1 MNNSSISMT
10 RYLRTLTVA
19 YGVLLIGLFVE
30 TARLFVGTYDIKGF
44 MAVVALLGG
53 ASAWVASTRPAKPPF
68 TVETLAAGSG
78 LIMAAAFIAG
88 KVSFGFSGLSLSAA
102 FSGLSLS
109 AAAFVVVMAL
119 TFRLL
124 EALLAQPRETLARV
138 DDTTAALSVAGA
150 AMVLASLFV
159 LPWYSLD
166 INRTLVVS
174 FKFLDWKRLYDEA
187 GGSVSGVRMFY
198 FESGYW
204 LSALAAV
211 LLLFVIYRSRT
222 KPLLAN
228 PPLRW
233 LLVGTIAL
241 MGIWQ
246 LVLVLGMHSID
257 DPNGEVSIGA
267 WIGVA
272 GHVGMVYGA
281 FRATQRSQAATAPPD
296 VAVAPIVGA
305 MPPPPSGPPAL

>member
-1 MNNSSISMT
+1 MSNERIPMT
-10 RYLRTLTVA
+10 RYLRPLAVA
-19 YGVLLIGLFVE
+19 YGVLLVGLFAE
-30 TARLFVGTYDIKGF
+30 TEWLRVFTRDIEPFV
-44 MAVVALLGG
+44 AVVASLGG
-53 ASAWVASTRPAKPPF
+53 VSAWIASTRPMKPPF

-78 LIMAAAFIAG
+78 LIMAAAFITQY
-88 KVSFGFSGLSLSAA
+88 VSFDLLADAA
-102 FSGLSLS
+102 FI
-109 AAAFVVVMAL
+109 VIMCL

-124 EALLAQPRETLARV
+124 EVLIAQPREALARV
-138 DDTTAALSVAGA
+138 DDTTVAVSVAGA

-166 INRTLVVS
+166 IGSRRVVS
-174 FKFLDWKRLYDEA
+174 ITFLDWKQLNEEYGRF
-187 GGSVSGVRMFY
+187 VSDVKFLY

-204 LSALAAV
+204 LSVLAAA

-233 LLVGTIAL
+233 LLIGTIAL

-246 LVLVLGMHSID
+246 FILVLGMRAID
-257 DPNGEVSIGA
+257 DPDGEVRVGA

-281 FRATQRSQAATAPPD
+281 FRATKRPMASAAPPD
-296 VAVAPIVGA
+296 IVVVPIVGP
-305 MPPPPSGPPAL
+305 MPPPPSGPPAP

>member
-1 MNNSSISMT
+1 MT

-88 KVSFGFSGLSLSAA
+88 KVSFG